1 MPIFSISSKSSSF
14 DKPHTRC
21 GWLVLAA
28 QVIGTGPKFNIEVR
42 TRCVFFLAI
51 SHFVSYFC
59 NPNYIPME
67 SLPALFSDL
76 ALILVTAGITTVIF
90 KWLKQ
95 PVVLGYIIAGFL
107 IGPNFEWFPVIN
119 DHTSVETWSEI
130 GMVFML
136 FGIGLEFSFKK
147 LKKVGGTVGVT
158 ALTELVTMCLVGF
171 MLGKMLGWS
180 QMDSIFLGAMLS
192 ISSTTIIAKA
202 FDDMKLHREKFS
214 GNVIGELVVEDLEA
228 VLLMVILSTLAVSK
242 SFDGMQLVSSMLK
255 LGFFLLIWFLGGI
268 FIVPT
273 VLRWARKFMTEE
285 TLTVFS
291 VGLCFMMVVL
301 ANLAGFSSALGAFI
315 MGSILAET
323 LEAEM
328 IHKVTTPIKNLF
340 GAVFFVSV
348 GMMVDPQILVDYWWQ
363 ILVVTIVLLIF
374 KPLSNVA
381 GRLIAGLG
389 LKQSIQ
395 GGFCF
400 CQIGEFSF
408 IIATLGLSYGVIDE
422 FLYPIIVSVSII
434 TTFITPYAIKA
445 AVPTY
450 NWVSTHLSENWLNHF
465 ENSDRGIKVKSGEK
479 VSMASFIGRQLKHI
493 IIYVS
498 IVIALLFVCFWIG
511 SSVTAHVPS
520 LWGDAISVAITMALV
535 SPFLW
540 AIGFRHTLVSTTHKL
555 MEDSVFNKT
564 LILTIFVLRFIIV
577 WLVAA
582 SVLRHF
588 FDAEFWSHLG
598 VGSPYYRWI
607 NVGMALGYTFLL
619 RVMSPAMKFYKRIED
634 NFLDNLNK
642 RQSSQ
647 VFAIPEILQENCH
660 LQKMTLSPDS
670 PYSGKLI
677 KETDFRDNYNV
688 SVVSVE
694 RGKQLVELP
703 KSDFQL
709 FPFDKI
715 TFVGHED
722 HLRLLVPKV
731 ELFDDQ
737 LIQEHEESEVD
748 LYKVEV
754 RPVSPYVGVT
764 LMDSGLAEDF
774 NAMIIAIER
783 DGHFILNPSAR
794 ISFQPADLVWF
805 VAQKDKAEILMNY
818 NPDAVPNMN

>member
-1 MPIFSISSKSSSF
+1 
-14 DKPHTRC
+14 
-21 GWLVLAA
+21 
-28 QVIGTGPKFNIEVR
+28 
-42 TRCVFFLAI
+42 
-51 SHFVSYFC
+51 
-59 NPNYIPME
+59 ME
-67 SLPALFSDL
+67 NLPALFSDL
-76 ALILVTAGITTVIF
+76 ALILVTAGLTTVIF

-158 ALTELVTMCLVGF
+158 ALTELVTMCVVGF
-171 MLGKMLGWS
+171 LLGKLLGWS
-180 QMDSIFLGAMLS
+180 QMDCIFLGAMLS

-242 SFDGMQLVSSMLK
+242 SFDGMQLVMSMAK
-255 LGFFLLIWFLGGI
+255 LGFFLLIWFIGGI

-273 VLRWARKFMTEE
+273 VLRWARKFMSEE

-291 VGLCFMMVVL
+291 VGLCFLMVVL

-323 LEAEM
+323 LEAEA

-348 GMMVDPQILVDYWWQ
+348 GMMVDPQILVNYWWQ
-363 ILVVTIVLLIF
+363 ILVVTLVLLLF
-374 KPLSNVA
+374 KPLSNVI

-389 LKQSIQ
+389 LKQAMQ

-400 CQIGEFSF
+400 SQIGEFSF
-408 IIATLGLSYGVIDE
+408 IIATLGLSYGVIDD

-445 AVPTY
+445 AVPSY
-450 NWVSTHLSENWLNHF
+450 NWVSKHIPETWLERL
-465 ENSDRGIKVKSGEK
+465 ENSNSGIKVKSGEN
-479 VSMASFIGRQLKHI
+479 VNMGSFIARQFKNIVIYLVI
-493 IIYVS
+493 IIAVTLICFFLSSFVMKYVPRP
-498 IVIALLFVCFWIG
+498 W
-511 SSVTAHVPS
+511 SSAICTAFS
-520 LWGDAISVAITMALV
+520 LILI

-540 AIGFRHTLVSTTHKL
+540 AMGFKHTLVNTTHKL
-555 MEDSVFNKT
+555 MEVNRFNKT
-564 LILTIFVLRFIIV
+564 VILIIFILRFVVV
-577 WLVAA
+577 WVFAY
-582 SVLRHF
+582 SVLQHF
-588 FDAEFWSHLG
+588 LNGLFWSILG
-598 VGSPYYRWI
+598 VGSPWYHLI
-607 NVGMALGYTFLL
+607 NIGFALVFTILL
-619 RVMSPAMKFYKRIED
+619 KVLSPAMKFYRRIED
-634 NFLDNLNK
+634 RFMDNLNK
-642 RQSSQ
+642 RQSMQ
-647 VFAIPEILQENCH
+647 VFTIPEILQENCH

-670 PYSGKLI
+670 VYSGQLI

-688 SVVSVE
+688 SVVRVE
-694 RGKQLVELP
+694 RGKQLYELP
-703 KSDFQL
+703 NSSFQL
-709 FPFDKI
+709 FPYDKI

-722 HLRLLVPKV
+722 HLRLLLPRV
-731 ELFDDQ
+731 EVFDDQ

-754 RPVSPYVGVT
+754 RSESPYVGVA
-764 LMDSGLAEDF
+764 LMDSGLAENF
-774 NAMIIAIER
+774 EAMIIAIER

-794 ISFQPADLVWF
+794 ITFQPKDLVWF

-818 NPDAVPNMN
+818 NPDEIPN

>member
-1 MPIFSISSKSSSF
+1 
-14 DKPHTRC
+14 
-21 GWLVLAA
+21 
-28 QVIGTGPKFNIEVR
+28 
-42 TRCVFFLAI
+42 
-51 SHFVSYFC
+51 
-59 NPNYIPME
+59 ME

-147 LKKVGGTVGVT
+147 LKKVGGTVGIT
-158 ALTELVTMCLVGF
+158 AITELVTMCLVGF
-171 MLGKMLGWS
+171 LLGKLLGWS
-180 QMDSIFLGAMLS
+180 QMDSVFLGAMLS

-242 SFDGMQLVSSMLK
+242 TFDGMQLVTSMLK

-273 VLRWARKFMTEE
+273 VLRWSRKFMSEE
-285 TLTVFS
+285 TLTVFA

-348 GMMVDPQILVDYWWQ
+348 GMLVDPQILVNYWWQ
-363 ILVVTIVLLIF
+363 ILVVTVVLLFF
-374 KPLSNVA
+374 KPLSNVI
-381 GRLIAGLG
+381 GRLLAGLG
-389 LKQSIQ
+389 LRQSIQ

-408 IIATLGLSYGVIDE
+408 IIASLGLSYGVIDE
-422 FLYPIIVSVSII
+422 FLYPIIVSVSIL

-445 AVPTY
+445 ALPTY
-450 NWVSTHLSENWLNHF
+450 RWMSGHFPQRWVSHLENN
-465 ENSDRGIKVKSGEK
+465 ERGIKSKTGKK
-479 VSMASFIGRQLKHI
+479 VSMASFVGRQVKHI
-493 IIYVS
+493 IINMA
-498 IVIALLFVCFWIG
+498 IIIAVLFVCFWIG
-511 SSVTAHVPS
+511 SMVMDYVHGI
-520 LWGDAISVAITMALV
+520 WGMTISAAITLVLV

-540 AIGFRHTLVSTTHKL
+540 AIGFRHTLVKTTHKL
-555 MEDSVFNKT
+555 MEHSRFNKT
-564 LILTIFVLRFIIV
+564 LILLIFIFRFLIV
-577 WLVAA
+577 WMVAI
-582 SVLRHF
+582 SVLQHF
-588 FDAEFWSHLG
+588 FNAVFWSYLG
-598 VGSPYYRWI
+598 VGAPYFQFI
-607 NVGMALGYTFLL
+607 NIAMALVYTIML
-619 RVMSPAMKFYKRIED
+619 RVLSPAMRFYKRIED
-634 NFLDNLNK
+634 NFQGNLNK
-642 RQSSQ
+642 RQSTQ
-647 VFAIPEILQENCH
+647 VFTVPEILQENCH
-660 LQKMTLSPDS
+660 LQKMILSPDS
-670 PYSGKLI
+670 EYAGKII

-694 RGKQLVELP
+694 RGKQLYELP

-709 FPFDKI
+709 YPFDKI

-722 HLRLLVPKV
+722 HLRLLVGKV
-731 ELFDDQ
+731 EVFDDT

-748 LYKVEV
+748 LYNVQV
-754 RPVSPYVGVT
+754 RPNSPYVGVA
-764 LMDSGLAEDF
+764 LKDSGLTENFD
-774 NAMIIAIER
+774 AMIIAIER

-794 ISFQPADLVWF
+794 ITFQPADMVWF
-805 VAQKDKAEILMNY
+805 VAQKEKAEILMNY
-818 NPDAVPNMN
+818 NPD

>member
-1 MPIFSISSKSSSF
+1 
-14 DKPHTRC
+14 
-21 GWLVLAA
+21 
-28 QVIGTGPKFNIEVR
+28 
-42 TRCVFFLAI
+42 
-51 SHFVSYFC
+51 
-59 NPNYIPME
+59 ME

-76 ALILVTAGITTVIF
+76 ALILVTAGLTTVIF

-107 IGPNFEWFPVIN
+107 IGPNFEWFPVIS

-147 LKKVGGTVGVT
+147 LKKVGGTVGIT
-158 ALTELVTMCLVGF
+158 ALTELVTMCVVGF
-171 MLGKMLGWS
+171 MLGKLLGWS

-228 VLLMVILSTLAVSK
+228 VLLMVVLSTLAVSK

-255 LGFFLLIWFLGGI
+255 LGFFLLVWFLGGI

-273 VLRWARKFMTEE
+273 VLRWARKFMSEE

-348 GMMVDPQILVDYWWQ
+348 GMMVDPKILVEYWWQ
-363 ILVVTIVLLIF
+363 ILVITGVLLLF

-389 LKQSIQ
+389 LKQALQ

-400 CQIGEFSF
+400 SQIGEFSF
-408 IIATLGLSYGVIDE
+408 IIASLGLSYGVIDE

-434 TTFITPYAIKA
+434 TTFLTPYAIKA

-450 NWVSTHLSENWLNHF
+450 QWVSTHLSENWLNHF
-465 ENSDRGIKVKSGEK
+465 ENRESGIKVKSGEK
-479 VSMASFIGRQLKHI
+479 VSMASFIGRQFKHI
-493 IIYVS
+493 IIYIAIIIALIFICFWAGSLIMIYVPGLWGN
-498 IVIALLFVCFWIG
+498 VIAAV
-511 SSVTAHVPS
+511 
-520 LWGDAISVAITMALV
+520 ITLALV

-540 AIGFRHTLVSTTHKL
+540 AIGFRHTLVKTTHKL
-555 MEDSVFNKT
+555 MEHSKFNKT
-564 LILTIFVLRFIIV
+564 LILSIFILRFIIV
-577 WLVAA
+577 WVVAA

-588 FDAEFWSHLG
+588 FNEAFWLRLG
-598 VGSPYYRWI
+598 VGASFGRWI
-607 NVGMALGYTFLL
+607 NVAMALGYTLLL
-619 RVMSPAMKFYKRIED
+619 RVVSPAMNFYKRIED

-670 PYSGKLI
+670 PYSGKI
-677 KETDFRDNYNV
+677 IRETDFRDNYNV

-709 FPFDKI
+709 FPYDKI

-722 HLRLLVPKV
+722 HLRLLLPRV
-731 ELFDDQ
+731 ELFDEQ

-754 RPVSPYVGVT
+754 RPISPYVGVA
-764 LMDSGLAEDF
+764 LMDSGLAENFD
-774 NAMIIAIER
+774 AMIIAIER

-794 ISFQPADLVWF
+794 ITFQPADLVWF
-805 VAQKDKAEILMNY
+805 VAQKEKAEILMNY
-818 NPDAVPNMN
+818 NPDER

>member
-1 MPIFSISSKSSSF
+1 
-14 DKPHTRC
+14 
-21 GWLVLAA
+21 
-28 QVIGTGPKFNIEVR
+28 
-42 TRCVFFLAI
+42 
-51 SHFVSYFC
+51 
-59 NPNYIPME
+59 ME

-76 ALILVTAGITTVIF
+76 ALILVTAGLTTVIF

-158 ALTELVTMCLVGF
+158 ALTELVTMCVVGF
-171 MLGKMLGWS
+171 LLGKLLGWS
-180 QMDSIFLGAMLS
+180 QMDCIFLGAMLS

-242 SFDGMQLVSSMLK
+242 SFDGMQLVMSIAK
-255 LGFFLLIWFLGGI
+255 LGFFLLIWFIGGI

-273 VLRWARKFMTEE
+273 VLRWARRFMSEE

-291 VGLCFMMVVL
+291 VGLCFLMVVL
-301 ANLAGFSSALGAFI
+301 ANIAGFSSALGAFI

-323 LEAEM
+323 LEAEA
-328 IHKVTTPIKNLF
+328 IHRVTTPIKNLF

-363 ILVVTIVLLIF
+363 ILVVTLVLLLF
-374 KPLSNVA
+374 KPLSNVI

-389 LKQSIQ
+389 LKQAMQ

-400 CQIGEFSF
+400 SQIGEFSF

-445 AVPTY
+445 AVPSY
-450 NWVSTHLSENWLNHF
+450 NWVSKHIPQNWLERL
-465 ENSDRGIKVKSGEK
+465 ENSNSGIKVKSGK
-479 VSMASFIGRQLKHI
+479 NVNMGSFIARQFKNIVIYLVI
-493 IIYVS
+493 IIAVTLICFFLSSFVMKYV
-498 IVIALLFVCFWIG
+498 ARPW
-511 SSVTAHVPS
+511 SSVICTAFS
-520 LWGDAISVAITMALV
+520 MILI

-540 AIGFRHTLVSTTHKL
+540 AMGFKHTLVNTTHKL
-555 MEDSVFNKT
+555 MEVNRFNKT
-564 LILTIFVLRFIIV
+564 VILIIFILRFVIV
-577 WLVAA
+577 WVFAY
-582 SVLRHF
+582 SVLQHF
-588 FDAEFWSHLG
+588 LNGLFWSILG
-598 VGSPYYRWI
+598 VGSPWYHLI
-607 NVGMALGYTFLL
+607 NIGFALVFTVLL
-619 RVMSPAMKFYKRIED
+619 KVLSPAMKFYRRIED
-634 NFLDNLNK
+634 RFMDNLNK
-642 RQSSQ
+642 RQSMQ
-647 VFAIPEILQENCH
+647 VFTIPEILQENCH

-670 PYSGKLI
+670 VYSGRLI

-694 RGKQLVELP
+694 RGKQLYELP
-703 KSDFQL
+703 NSSFQL
-709 FPFDKI
+709 YPYDEI

-722 HLRLLVPKV
+722 HLRLLLPRV
-731 ELFDDQ
+731 EVFDDQ

-754 RPVSPYVGVT
+754 RPESPYVGVA
-764 LMDSGLAEDF
+764 LMDSGLAENF
-774 NAMIIAIER
+774 EAMIIAIER

-794 ISFQPADLVWF
+794 ITFQPADLVWF
-805 VAQKDKAEILMNY
+805 VAQKEKAEILMKY
-818 NPDAVPNMN
+818 NPDTIPNA

>member
-1 MPIFSISSKSSSF
+1 
-14 DKPHTRC
+14 
-21 GWLVLAA
+21 
-28 QVIGTGPKFNIEVR
+28 
-42 TRCVFFLAI
+42 
-51 SHFVSYFC
+51 
-59 NPNYIPME
+59 ME

-147 LKKVGGTVGVT
+147 LKKVGGTVGIT
-158 ALTELVTMCLVGF
+158 ALTELVTMCVVGF
-171 MLGKMLGWS
+171 SLGKLLGWS

-242 SFDGMQLVSSMLK
+242 TFDGMQLVTSMLK
-255 LGFFLLIWFLGGI
+255 LGFFLLIWFIGGI
-268 FIVPT
+268 FLVPT

-291 VGLCFMMVVL
+291 VGLCFLMVVL

-348 GMMVDPQILVDYWWQ
+348 GMMVDPQILVNYWWQ
-363 ILVVTIVLLIF
+363 ILVVTLVLILF
-374 KPLSNVA
+374 KPLSNVG
-381 GRLIAGLG
+381 GRLLAGLG

-408 IIATLGLSYGVIDE
+408 IIASLGLSYGVIDE

-434 TTFITPYAIKA
+434 TTFLTPYFIKA
-445 AVPTY
+445 ANPTY
-450 NWVSTHLSENWLNHF
+450 RWVSTHVSDKWLNHL
-465 ENSDRGIKVKSGEK
+465 ENSDRGIKVKSGKK
-479 VSMASFIGRQLKHI
+479 VSMASFIGRQFKYI
-493 IIYVS
+493 VIYIA
-498 IVIALLFVCFWIG
+498 IVIALIFICFWVGIL
-511 SSVTAHVPS
+511 VMIYVPG
-520 LWGDAISVAITMALV
+520 LWGNAIAAAITLALL

-540 AIGFRHTLVSTTHKL
+540 AIGFRHTLVGTTHKL
-555 MEDSVFNKT
+555 MEQSRFNKT
-564 LILTIFVLRFIIV
+564 AILLIFILRFFIV
-577 WLVAA
+577 WVVST

-588 FDAEFWSHLG
+588 FNEAFWLHLG
-598 VGSPYYRWI
+598 IGAPYFRLLNI
-607 NVGMALGYTFLL
+607 AMALGFTIML
-619 RVMSPAMKFYKRIED
+619 RVLSPAMKFYKRIEN

-642 RQSSQ
+642 RQQVQ
-647 VFAIPEILQENCH
+647 VFEIPEILQENCH

-670 PYSGKLI
+670 PYAGRLI

-694 RGKQLVELP
+694 RGKQLFELP

-722 HLRLLVPKV
+722 HLRLLLPRV
-731 ELFDDQ
+731 ELFDER

-754 RPVSPYVGVT
+754 EPDSPIIGVS
-764 LMDSGLAEDF
+764 LMDSGLADKYD
-774 NAMIIAIER
+774 AMVIAIER
-783 DGHFILNPSAR
+783 EGHFILNPSAR
-794 ISFQPADLVWF
+794 ITFQPADLVWF
-805 VAQKDKAEILMNY
+805 VAQKEKAEFLMKVKAA
-818 NPDAVPNMN
+818 DLKTEFQTE

>member
-1 MPIFSISSKSSSF
+1 
-14 DKPHTRC
+14 
-21 GWLVLAA
+21 
-28 QVIGTGPKFNIEVR
+28 
-42 TRCVFFLAI
+42 
-51 SHFVSYFC
+51 
-59 NPNYIPME
+59 ME

-107 IGPNFEWFPVIN
+107 IGPNFEWFPVIS
-119 DHTSVETWSEI
+119 DHTSVDTWSEI

-171 MLGKMLGWS
+171 LLGKLLGWS

-202 FDDMKLHREKFS
+202 FDDMKLNREKFS

-242 SFDGMQLVSSMLK
+242 SFDGMQLVHSMLK
-255 LGFFLLIWFLGGI
+255 LGFFLLVWFLGGI

-273 VLRWARKFMTEE
+273 VLRWSRKFMTEE

-348 GMMVDPQILVDYWWQ
+348 GMMVDPQILVNYWWQ

-408 IIATLGLSYGVIDE
+408 IIATLGLSYGVIDD

-498 IVIALLFVCFWIG
+498 LVVALLFICFWIG
-511 SSVTAHVPS
+511 SFVTEHVPNV
-520 LWGDAISVAITMALV
+520 WGSAISVAITMALV

-540 AIGFRHTLVSTTHKL
+540 AIGFKHTLVSTTHKL
-555 MEDSVFNKT
+555 MEDSHFNKT
-564 LILTIFVLRFIIV
+564 LILAIFILRFIIV
-577 WLVAA
+577 WVVANA
-582 SVLRHF
+582 VLSHF
-588 FDAEFWSHLG
+588 FDEKFWSHLG
-598 VGSPYYRWI
+598 VGSPYYHWI

-670 PYSGKLI
+670 PYSGKII

-694 RGKQLVELP
+694 RGKELVELP
-703 KSDFQL
+703 RSDFQL

-722 HLRLLVPKV
+722 HLRLLLPKV

-818 NPDAVPNMN
+818 NPDAIAD

>member
-1 MPIFSISSKSSSF
+1 MYLCAKHFS
-14 DKPHTRC
+14 
-21 GWLVLAA
+21 
-28 QVIGTGPKFNIEVR
+28 
-42 TRCVFFLAI
+42 
-51 SHFVSYFC
+51 
-59 NPNYIPME
+59 ME

-147 LKKVGGTVGVT
+147 LKKVGGTVGIT

-171 MLGKMLGWS
+171 LLGKLLGWS
-180 QMDSIFLGAMLS
+180 QMDCIFLGAMLS

-202 FDDMKLHREKFS
+202 FDDMKLNREKFS

-242 SFDGMQLVSSMLK
+242 TFDGMQLVTSMLK
-255 LGFFLLIWFLGGI
+255 LGFFLLIWFIGGI

-273 VLRWARKFMTEE
+273 VLRWSRKFMSEE
-285 TLTVFS
+285 TLTVFA

-301 ANLAGFSSALGAFI
+301 ANVAGFSSALGAFI

-328 IHKVTTPIKNLF
+328 IHKLTTPIKNLF
-340 GAVFFVSV
+340 GAIFFVSV
-348 GMMVDPQILVDYWWQ
+348 GMLVDPKILVDYWWQ
-363 ILVVTIVLLIF
+363 ILVVTMVLLLF
-374 KPLSNVA
+374 KPLSNVI
-381 GRLIAGLG
+381 GRLLAGLG

-408 IIATLGLSYGVIDE
+408 IIASLGLSYGVIDE

-445 AVPTY
+445 SLPTY
-450 NWVSTHLSENWLNHF
+450 KWLSGHFPERWLNHL
-465 ENSDRGIKVKSGEK
+465 ESNDRGIKVKSGKK
-479 VSMASFIGRQLKHI
+479 VSMASFMGRQVKHI
-493 IIYVS
+493 LINVA
-498 IVIALLFVCFWIG
+498 IVIAVLFICFWIG
-511 SSVTAHVPS
+511 SEVVMKYVQ
-520 LWGDAISVAITMALV
+520 GIGGVAISAAITLVLV

-540 AIGFRHTLVSTTHKL
+540 AIGFRHTLVKTTHKL
-555 MEDSVFNKT
+555 MEHSRFNKT
-564 LILTIFVLRFIIV
+564 MILIIFILRFIIV
-577 WLVAA
+577 WVVATA
-582 SVLRHF
+582 VMHHF
-588 FDAEFWSHLG
+588 FNGAFWSHLG
-598 VGSPYYRWI
+598 IGSPYFRFI
-607 NVGMALGYTFLL
+607 NVAMALVYTFLL

-634 NFLDNLNK
+634 NFQGNLNK
-642 RQSSQ
+642 RQSTQ

-670 PYSGKLI
+670 EYSGKLI

-694 RGKQLVELP
+694 RGKQLFELP

-709 FPFDKI
+709 YPFDKI

-722 HLRLLVPKV
+722 HLRLLVGKV
-731 ELFDDQ
+731 EVFDDT

-748 LYKVEV
+748 LFNVQV
-754 RPVSPYVGVT
+754 RPNSPYVGIA
-764 LMDSGLAEDF
+764 LKDSGLRPF
-774 NAMIIAIER
+774 HIE
-783 DGHFILNPSAR
+783 
-794 ISFQPADLVWF
+794 SFGANCLPGR
-805 VAQKDKAEILMNY
+805 
-818 NPDAVPNMN
+818 

>member
-1 MPIFSISSKSSSF
+1 
-14 DKPHTRC
+14 
-21 GWLVLAA
+21 
-28 QVIGTGPKFNIEVR
+28 
-42 TRCVFFLAI
+42 
-51 SHFVSYFC
+51 
-59 NPNYIPME
+59 ME

-107 IGPNFEWFPVIN
+107 IGPNFAWFPVVN

-147 LKKVGGTVGVT
+147 LKKVGGTVGIT
-158 ALTELVTMCLVGF
+158 ALTELVTMCVVGF
-171 MLGKMLGWS
+171 TLGKALGWS

-202 FDDMKLHREKFS
+202 FDDMKLNRENFS

-242 SFDGMQLVSSMLK
+242 TFDGMQLVTSMLK
-255 LGFFLLIWFLGGI
+255 LGFFLLIWFIGGI

-273 VLRWARKFMTEE
+273 VLRWSRKFMTEE

-348 GMMVDPQILVDYWWQ
+348 GMMVDPQILVNYWWQ
-363 ILVVTIVLLIF
+363 ILVITTILLIF
-374 KPLSNVA
+374 KPLSNVG
-381 GRLIAGLG
+381 GRLLAGLG

-408 IIATLGLSYGVIDE
+408 IIASLGLSYGVIDE

-434 TTFITPYAIKA
+434 TTFLTPYFIKA
-445 AVPTY
+445 ANPTY
-450 NWVSTHLSENWLNHF
+450 RWVSTHVSENWLNHL
-465 ENSDRGIKVKSGEK
+465 ENSERGIKVKSGQK
-479 VSMASFIGRQLKHI
+479 VSMASFIARQFKYI
-493 IIYVS
+493 VIYIA
-498 IVIALLFVCFWIG
+498 IVIALIFICFWVG
-511 SSVTAHVPS
+511 SVIMIYVPG
-520 LWGDAISVAITMALV
+520 LWGNAIAAAITLVLV

-555 MEDSVFNKT
+555 MEQSRFNKT
-564 LILTIFVLRFIIV
+564 AILLIFILRFVIV
-577 WLVAA
+577 WVVST

-588 FDAEFWSHLG
+588 FNEAFWLHLG
-598 VGSPYYRWI
+598 IGTPYSRLLNI
-607 NVGMALGYTFLL
+607 ALAMGYTIML
-619 RVMSPAMKFYKRIED
+619 RVLSPAMRFYKRIED
-634 NFLDNLNK
+634 SFLDNLNK

-670 PYSGKLI
+670 PYAGQLI
-677 KETDFRDNYNV
+677 RETDFRDNYNV

-694 RGKQLVELP
+694 RGKQLFELP
-703 KSDFQL
+703 NSSFQL
-709 FPFDKI
+709 FPYDKI

-722 HLRLLVPKV
+722 HLRLLLPRV
-731 ELFDDQ
+731 ELFDEQ

-754 RPVSPYVGVT
+754 RPNSPYIGVA

-774 NAMIIAIER
+774 EAMIIAIER

-794 ISFQPADLVWF
+794 ITFQPADLVWF
-805 VAQKDKAEILMNY
+805 VAQKEKAEVLMNY
-818 NPDAVPNMN
+818 NPDAILN

>member
-1 MPIFSISSKSSSF
+1 
-14 DKPHTRC
+14 
-21 GWLVLAA
+21 
-28 QVIGTGPKFNIEVR
+28 
-42 TRCVFFLAI
+42 
-51 SHFVSYFC
+51 
-59 NPNYIPME
+59 ME

-147 LKKVGGTVGVT
+147 LKKVGGTVGIT

-171 MLGKMLGWS
+171 LLGKLLGWS
-180 QMDSIFLGAMLS
+180 QMDCIFLGAMLS

-242 SFDGMQLVSSMLK
+242 TFDGMQLVTSMLK
-255 LGFFLLIWFLGGI
+255 LGFFLLIWFVGGI

-273 VLRWARKFMTEE
+273 VLRWSRKFMSEE
-285 TLTVFS
+285 TLTVFA

-301 ANLAGFSSALGAFI
+301 ANVAGFSSALGAFI

-328 IHKVTTPIKNLF
+328 IHKLTTPIKNLF
-340 GAVFFVSV
+340 GAIFFVSV
-348 GMMVDPQILVDYWWQ
+348 GMLVDPKILVDYWWQ
-363 ILVVTIVLLIF
+363 ILVVTVVLLLF
-374 KPLSNVA
+374 KPLSNVI
-381 GRLIAGLG
+381 GRLLAGLG

-408 IIATLGLSYGVIDE
+408 IIASLGLSYGVIDE

-445 AVPTY
+445 SLPTY
-450 NWVSTHLSENWLNHF
+450 KWLSGHFPERWLNHL
-465 ENSDRGIKVKSGEK
+465 ESNDRGIKVKSGKK
-479 VSMASFIGRQLKHI
+479 VSMASFMGRQVKHI
-493 IIYVS
+493 LINVA
-498 IVIALLFVCFWIG
+498 IVIAVLFICFWIG
-511 SSVTAHVPS
+511 SEVVMKYVQ
-520 LWGDAISVAITMALV
+520 GIGGVAISAAITLVLV

-540 AIGFRHTLVSTTHKL
+540 AIGFRHTLVKTTHKL
-555 MEDSVFNKT
+555 MEHSRFNKT
-564 LILTIFVLRFIIV
+564 MILIIFILRFIIV
-577 WLVAA
+577 WVVATA
-582 SVLRHF
+582 VMHHF
-588 FDAEFWSHLG
+588 FNGAFWSHLG
-598 VGSPYYRWI
+598 IGSPYFRFI
-607 NVGMALGYTFLL
+607 NVAMALVYTFLL

-634 NFLDNLNK
+634 NFQGNLNK
-642 RQSSQ
+642 RQSTQ

-670 PYSGKLI
+670 EYSGKLI

-694 RGKQLVELP
+694 RGKQLFELP

-709 FPFDKI
+709 YPFDKI

-722 HLRLLVPKV
+722 HLRLLVGKV
-731 ELFDDQ
+731 EAFDDT

-748 LYKVEV
+748 LFNVQV
-754 RPVSPYVGVT
+754 RPNSPYVGIA
-764 LMDSGLAEDF
+764 LKDSGLAENFD
-774 NAMIIAIER
+774 AMIIAIER

-794 ISFQPADLVWF
+794 IAFQADDLVWF
-805 VAQKDKAEILMNY
+805 VAQKDKAETLMNY
-818 NPDAVPNMN
+818 NPEAIQND

>member
-1 MPIFSISSKSSSF
+1 
-14 DKPHTRC
+14 
-21 GWLVLAA
+21 
-28 QVIGTGPKFNIEVR
+28 
-42 TRCVFFLAI
+42 
-51 SHFVSYFC
+51 
-59 NPNYIPME
+59 ME

-76 ALILVTAGITTVIF
+76 ALILVTAGLTTVIF

-95 PVVLGYIIAGFL
+95 PVVLGYIIAGFI
-107 IGPNFEWFPVIN
+107 IGPNFEWFPVIQ

-147 LKKVGGTVGVT
+147 LKKVGGTVGIT
-158 ALTELVTMCLVGF
+158 ALTELVTMCVVGF
-171 MLGKMLGWS
+171 LLGKALGWS

-242 SFDGMQLVSSMLK
+242 TFDGMQLVSSMLK
-255 LGFFLLIWFLGGI
+255 LGFFLLVWFVGGI
-268 FIVPT
+268 FLVPT
-273 VLRWARKFMTEE
+273 ILRWSRKFMSEE
-285 TLTVFS
+285 TLTVFA
-291 VGLCFMMVVL
+291 VGLCFLMVVL

-323 LEAEM
+323 LEAEE

-363 ILVVTIVLLIF
+363 ILVVTLVLLIF
-374 KPLSNVA
+374 KPLSNVV

-389 LKQSIQ
+389 LKQAMQ

-400 CQIGEFSF
+400 SQIGEFSF
-408 IIATLGLSYGVIDE
+408 IIATLGMNFGVIDD

-445 AVPTY
+445 AVPSY
-450 NWVSTHLSENWLNHF
+450 NWVTKHFPQRWLNRL
-465 ENSDRGIKVKSGEK
+465 ENKDTGIKVKSGKK
-479 VSMASFIGRQLKHI
+479 VNMASFISRQFKNIVVYIAI
-493 IIYVS
+493 IIAVTLIGFFLS
-498 IVIALLFVCFWIG
+498 SFVMKY
-511 SSVTAHVPS
+511 VPS
-520 LWGDAISVAITMALV
+520 PWNAAISTAFTLVLVA
-535 SPFLW
+535 PFLW
-540 AIGFRHTLVSTTHKL
+540 AMGFKHTLVKTTRKL
-555 MEDSVFNKT
+555 MDANHFNKT
-564 LILTIFVLRFIIV
+564 VILLIFIMRFVM
-577 WLVAA
+577 VAVVA
-582 SVLRHF
+582 YSILQHF
-588 FDAEFWSHLG
+588 LNGLFWSKLHI
-598 VGSPYYRWI
+598 GSPWYHLI
-607 NVGMALGYTFLL
+607 NIAFALVYTLML
-619 RVMSPAMKFYKRIED
+619 KILSPAMKFYKRIEER
-634 NFLDNLNK
+634 FLDNLNK
-642 RQSSQ
+642 RQSVQ
-647 VFAIPEILQENCH
+647 VFTIPEILQENCH

-694 RGKQLVELP
+694 RGKQNFELP

-709 FPFDKI
+709 FPFDRI

-722 HLRLLVPKV
+722 HLRLLLPRLEV
-731 ELFDDQ
+731 FDEQ

-754 RPVSPYVGVT
+754 EPNSPFIGVA
-764 LMDSGLAEDF
+764 LMDSGLADVYE
-774 NAMIIAIER
+774 AMVIAIER
-783 DGHFILNPSAR
+783 DGQFILNPSAR
-794 ISFQPADLVWF
+794 ITFQPADLVWF
-805 VAQKDKAEILMNY
+805 VAQKERAEVLMNMTV
-818 NPDAVPNMN
+818 NNG

>member
-1 MPIFSISSKSSSF
+1 
-14 DKPHTRC
+14 
-21 GWLVLAA
+21 
-28 QVIGTGPKFNIEVR
+28 
-42 TRCVFFLAI
+42 
-51 SHFVSYFC
+51 
-59 NPNYIPME
+59 ME

-107 IGPNFEWFPVIN
+107 IGPNFEWFPVVN

-147 LKKVGGTVGVT
+147 LKKVGGTVGIT
-158 ALTELVTMCLVGF
+158 ALTELVTMCVVGF
-171 MLGKMLGWS
+171 SLGKLLGWS

-242 SFDGMQLVSSMLK
+242 TFDGMQLVTSMLK
-255 LGFFLLIWFLGGI
+255 LGFFLLIWFIGGI
-268 FIVPT
+268 FLVPT

-291 VGLCFMMVVL
+291 VGLCFLMVVL

-348 GMMVDPQILVDYWWQ
+348 GMMVDPQILVNYWWQ
-363 ILVVTIVLLIF
+363 ILVVTLVLILF
-374 KPLSNVA
+374 KPLSNVG
-381 GRLIAGLG
+381 GRLLAGLG

-408 IIATLGLSYGVIDE
+408 IIASLGLSYGVIDE

-434 TTFITPYAIKA
+434 TTFLTPYFIKA
-445 AVPTY
+445 ANPTY
-450 NWVSTHLSENWLNHF
+450 RWVSTHVSDKWLNHL
-465 ENSDRGIKVKSGEK
+465 ENSDRGIKVKSGKK
-479 VSMASFIGRQLKHI
+479 VSMASFIGRQFKYI
-493 IIYVS
+493 VIYIA
-498 IVIALLFVCFWIG
+498 IVIALIFICFWVG
-511 SSVTAHVPS
+511 SLVMIYVPG
-520 LWGDAISVAITMALV
+520 LWGNAIAAAITLALL

-540 AIGFRHTLVSTTHKL
+540 AIGFRHTLVGTTHKL
-555 MEDSVFNKT
+555 MEQSRFNKT
-564 LILTIFVLRFIIV
+564 AILLIFILRFFIV
-577 WLVAA
+577 WVVST

-588 FDAEFWSHLG
+588 FNEAFWLHLG
-598 VGSPYYRWI
+598 IGAPYFRLLNI
-607 NVGMALGYTFLL
+607 AMALGFTIML
-619 RVMSPAMKFYKRIED
+619 RVLSPAMKFYKRIEN

-642 RQSSQ
+642 RQQVQ
-647 VFAIPEILQENCH
+647 VFEIPEILQENCH

-670 PYSGKLI
+670 PYAGRLI

-694 RGKQLVELP
+694 RGKQLFELP

-722 HLRLLVPKV
+722 HLRLLLPRV
-731 ELFDDQ
+731 ELFDEQ

-754 RPVSPYVGVT
+754 EPDSPIIGVS
-764 LMDSGLAEDF
+764 LKDSGLADKYD
-774 NAMIIAIER
+774 AMVIAIER
-783 DGHFILNPSAR
+783 EGHFILNPSAR
-794 ISFQPADLVWF
+794 ITFQPADLVWF
-805 VAQKDKAEILMNY
+805 VAQKEKAEFLMKVKAA
-818 NPDAVPNMN
+818 DLKTEFQTE

>member
-1 MPIFSISSKSSSF
+1 
-14 DKPHTRC
+14 
-21 GWLVLAA
+21 
-28 QVIGTGPKFNIEVR
+28 
-42 TRCVFFLAI
+42 
-51 SHFVSYFC
+51 
-59 NPNYIPME
+59 ME

-76 ALILVTAGITTVIF
+76 ALILVTAGLTTVIF

-147 LKKVGGTVGVT
+147 LKKVGGTVGIT
-158 ALTELVTMCLVGF
+158 ALTELVTMCVVGF
-171 MLGKMLGWS
+171 LLGKLLGWS
-180 QMDSIFLGAMLS
+180 QMDCIFLGAMLS

-242 SFDGMQLVSSMLK
+242 TFDGMQLVTSMLK
-255 LGFFLLIWFLGGI
+255 LGFFLLVWFIGGI

-273 VLRWARKFMTEE
+273 VLRWARKFMSEE

-291 VGLCFMMVVL
+291 VGLCFLMVVL

-348 GMMVDPQILVDYWWQ
+348 GMMVDPKILVDYWWQ
-363 ILVVTIVLLIF
+363 ILVVTLVLLLF

-389 LKQSIQ
+389 LKQAIQ

-400 CQIGEFSF
+400 SQIGEFSF
-408 IIATLGLSYGVIDE
+408 IIASLGLSYGVIDD

-450 NWVSTHLSENWLNHF
+450 QWVSTHLSQNWLNHF
-465 ENSDRGIKVKSGEK
+465 ENSDRGIKVKSGKK

-493 IIYVS
+493 IIYIA
-498 IVIALLFVCFWIG
+498 IVVALMFICFWIG
-511 SSVTAHVPS
+511 SFVIEHVPG
-520 LWGDAISVAITMALV
+520 LWGNAIAVVITLALV

-540 AIGFRHTLVSTTHKL
+540 AIGFRHTLVKTTHKL
-555 MEDSVFNKT
+555 MEHSKFNKS
-564 LILTIFVLRFIIV
+564 LILTIFILRFIIV
-577 WLVAA
+577 WVVST

-588 FDAEFWSHLG
+588 FNEAFWLRLG
-598 VGSPYYRWI
+598 VGVSYGHWI
-607 NVGMALGYTFLL
+607 NVAMALGYTLLL
-619 RVMSPAMKFYKRIED
+619 RVVSPAMNFYKRIED

-670 PYSGKLI
+670 PYSGQLI

-688 SVVSVE
+688 SVVSIE
-694 RGKQLVELP
+694 RGKQLIELP
-703 KSDFQL
+703 RSDFQL
-709 FPFDKI
+709 FPYDKI

-722 HLRLLVPKV
+722 HLRLLLPKV
-731 ELFDDQ
+731 ELFDEQ

-754 RPVSPYVGVT
+754 RPTSPYVGVA
-764 LMDSGLAEDF
+764 LMDSGLAENFD
-774 NAMIIAIER
+774 AMIIAIER

-794 ISFQPADLVWF
+794 ITFQPADLVWF
-805 VAQKDKAEILMNY
+805 VAQKGKAEILMNY
-818 NPDAVPNMN
+818 NPD

>member
-1 MPIFSISSKSSSF
+1 
-14 DKPHTRC
+14 
-21 GWLVLAA
+21 
-28 QVIGTGPKFNIEVR
+28 
-42 TRCVFFLAI
+42 
-51 SHFVSYFC
+51 
-59 NPNYIPME
+59 ME

-76 ALILVTAGITTVIF
+76 ALILVTAGLTTVIF

-107 IGPNFEWFPVIN
+107 IGPNFEWFPVIK

-158 ALTELVTMCLVGF
+158 ALTELVTMCVVGF
-171 MLGKMLGWS
+171 LLGKVLGWS
-180 QMDSIFLGAMLS
+180 QMDCIFLGAMLS

-242 SFDGMQLVSSMLK
+242 TFDGMQLVSSMLK
-255 LGFFLLIWFLGGI
+255 LGFFLLVWFIGGI

-273 VLRWARKFMTEE
+273 VLRWARKFMSEE

-291 VGLCFMMVVL
+291 VGLCFLMVVL

-348 GMMVDPQILVDYWWQ
+348 GMLVDPKILVDYWWQ
-363 ILVVTIVLLIF
+363 ILVVTLVLLLF
-374 KPLSNVA
+374 KPLSNVV

-389 LKQSIQ
+389 LKQAIQ

-400 CQIGEFSF
+400 SQIGEFSF
-408 IIATLGLSYGVIDE
+408 IIASLGLSYGVIDE

-434 TTFITPYAIKA
+434 TTFLTPYAIKA
-445 AVPTY
+445 AIPTY
-450 NWVSTHLSENWLNHF
+450 QWVSGHMSEQWLNHF
-465 ENSDRGIKVKSGEK
+465 ENRDTGIKVKSGEK
-479 VSMASFIGRQLKHI
+479 VSMASFIGRQFKHI
-493 IIYVS
+493 VIYIA
-498 IVIALLFVCFWIG
+498 IVVAMLFICFWIG
-511 SSVTAHVPS
+511 SFIIEYVPNV
-520 LWGDAISVAITMALV
+520 WGNAISVAITMVLV

-540 AIGFRHTLVSTTHKL
+540 AIGFRHTLVKTTHKL
-555 MEDSVFNKT
+555 MENSRFNKT
-564 LILTIFVLRFIIV
+564 FILSIFILRFIIV
-577 WLVAA
+577 WVVAT

-588 FDAEFWSHLG
+588 FNEAFWQHLG
-598 VGSPYYRWI
+598 VGVSYGRWI
-607 NVGMALGYTFLL
+607 NVAMALGYTILL
-619 RVMSPAMKFYKRIED
+619 RVVSPAMNFYKRIED
-634 NFLDNLNK
+634 SFLDNLNK

-670 PYSGKLI
+670 PYSGQLI

-694 RGKQLVELP
+694 RGKQLYELP

-722 HLRLLVPKV
+722 HLRLLLPRV
-731 ELFDDQ
+731 ELFDEQ

-754 RPVSPYVGVT
+754 RPNSPYVGVA
-764 LMDSGLAEDF
+764 LMDSGLAENF
-774 NAMIIAIER
+774 ETMIIAIER
-783 DGHFILNPSAR
+783 DGQFILNPSAR
-794 ISFQPADLVWF
+794 ITFQPADLVWF
-805 VAQKDKAEILMNY
+805 VAQKEKAEILMKY
-818 NPDAVPNMN
+818 NPETIQNT

>member
-1 MPIFSISSKSSSF
+1 MYL
-14 DKPHTRC
+14 C
-21 GWLVLAA
+21 G
-28 QVIGTGPKFNIEVR
+28 K
-42 TRCVFFLAI
+42 
-51 SHFVSYFC
+51 HYF
-59 NPNYIPME
+59 ME
-67 SLPALFSDL
+67 SVPALFSDL

-147 LKKVGGTVGVT
+147 LKKVGGTVGIT

-171 MLGKMLGWS
+171 LLGKLLGWS
-180 QMDSIFLGAMLS
+180 QMDCIFLGAMLS

-242 SFDGMQLVSSMLK
+242 TFDGMQLVTSMLK
-255 LGFFLLIWFLGGI
+255 LGFFLLIWFIGGI
-268 FIVPT
+268 FLVPT
-273 VLRWARKFMTEE
+273 VLRWSRKFMSEE

-301 ANLAGFSSALGAFI
+301 ANVAGFSSALGAFI

-328 IHKVTTPIKNLF
+328 IHKLTTPIKNLF
-340 GAVFFVSV
+340 GAIFFVSV
-348 GMMVDPQILVDYWWQ
+348 GMLVDPRILVDYWWQ
-363 ILVVTIVLLIF
+363 ILVVTMVLLLF
-374 KPLSNVA
+374 KPLSNVI
-381 GRLIAGLG
+381 GRLLAGLG

-408 IIATLGLSYGVIDE
+408 IIASLGLSYGVIDE

-445 AVPTY
+445 ALPTY
-450 NWVSTHLSENWLNHF
+450 RWLSGHFPEKWLNHL
-465 ENSDRGIKVKSGEK
+465 ESNDRGIKVKSGKK
-479 VSMASFIGRQLKHI
+479 VNMASFVGRQVKHI
-493 IIYVS
+493 IINVA
-498 IVIALLFVCFWIG
+498 IVIAVLFICFWV
-511 SSVTAHVPS
+511 SSEVIMDYVHGI
-520 LWGDAISVAITMALV
+520 WGVVISAAMTLVLV

-540 AIGFRHTLVSTTHKL
+540 AIGFRHTLVKTTHKL
-555 MEDSVFNKT
+555 MEHSRFNKT
-564 LILTIFVLRFIIV
+564 VILVIFILRFIIV
-577 WLVAA
+577 WVVAIA
-582 SVLRHF
+582 IMRHF
-588 FDAEFWSHLG
+588 FNGAFWSHLG
-598 VGSPYYRWI
+598 IGAPYYRLI
-607 NVGMALGYTFLL
+607 NIAMALVYTIML
-619 RVMSPAMKFYKRIED
+619 RVLSPAMKFYKRIED
-634 NFLDNLNK
+634 NFQGNLNK
-642 RQSSQ
+642 RQSTQ
-647 VFAIPEILQENCH
+647 VFTIPEILQENCH

-670 PYSGKLI
+670 VYSGKLI

-694 RGKQLVELP
+694 RGKQLFELP

-709 FPFDKI
+709 YPFDKI

-722 HLRLLVPKV
+722 HLRLLVGKV
-731 ELFDDQ
+731 EAFDDT

-748 LYKVEV
+748 LYNVQV
-754 RPVSPYVGVT
+754 RPNSPYVGVA
-764 LMDSGLAEDF
+764 LMDSGLTENFD
-774 NAMIIAIER
+774 AMIIAIER

-794 ISFQPADLVWF
+794 ITFQPADLVWF
-805 VAQKDKAEILMNY
+805 VAQKDKAEVLMNY
-818 NPDAVPNMN
+818 NPD

>member
-1 MPIFSISSKSSSF
+1 
-14 DKPHTRC
+14 
-21 GWLVLAA
+21 
-28 QVIGTGPKFNIEVR
+28 
-42 TRCVFFLAI
+42 
-51 SHFVSYFC
+51 
-59 NPNYIPME
+59 ME

-147 LKKVGGTVGVT
+147 LKKVGGTVGIT

-171 MLGKMLGWS
+171 LLGKLLGWS
-180 QMDSIFLGAMLS
+180 QMDCIFLGAMLS

-242 SFDGMQLVSSMLK
+242 TFDGMQLVTSMLK
-255 LGFFLLIWFLGGI
+255 LGFFLLIWFVGGI

-273 VLRWARKFMTEE
+273 VLRWSRKFMSEE
-285 TLTVFS
+285 TLTVFA

-301 ANLAGFSSALGAFI
+301 ANVAGFSSALGAFI

-328 IHKVTTPIKNLF
+328 IHKLTTPIKNLF
-340 GAVFFVSV
+340 GAIFFVSV
-348 GMMVDPQILVDYWWQ
+348 GMLVDPKILVDYWWQ
-363 ILVVTIVLLIF
+363 ILVVTVVLLLF
-374 KPLSNVA
+374 KPLSNVI
-381 GRLIAGLG
+381 GRLLAGLG

-408 IIATLGLSYGVIDE
+408 IIASLGLSYGVIDE

-445 AVPTY
+445 SLPTY
-450 NWVSTHLSENWLNHF
+450 KWLSGHFPERWLNHL
-465 ENSDRGIKVKSGEK
+465 ESNDRGIKVKSGKK
-479 VSMASFIGRQLKHI
+479 VSMASFMGRQVKHI
-493 IIYVS
+493 LINVA
-498 IVIALLFVCFWIG
+498 IVIAVLFICFWIG
-511 SSVTAHVPS
+511 SEVVMKYVQ
-520 LWGDAISVAITMALV
+520 GIGGVAISAAITLVLV

-540 AIGFRHTLVSTTHKL
+540 AIGFRHTLVKTTHKL
-555 MEDSVFNKT
+555 MEHSRFNKT
-564 LILTIFVLRFIIV
+564 MILIIFILRFIIV
-577 WLVAA
+577 WVVATA
-582 SVLRHF
+582 VMHHF
-588 FDAEFWSHLG
+588 FNGAFWSHLG
-598 VGSPYYRWI
+598 IGSPYFRFI
-607 NVGMALGYTFLL
+607 NVAMALVYTFLL

-634 NFLDNLNK
+634 NFQGNLNK
-642 RQSSQ
+642 RQSTQ

-670 PYSGKLI
+670 EYSGKLI

-694 RGKQLVELP
+694 RGKQLFELP

-709 FPFDKI
+709 YPFDKI

-722 HLRLLVPKV
+722 HLRLLVGKV
-731 ELFDDQ
+731 EAFDDT

-748 LYKVEV
+748 LFNVQV
-754 RPVSPYVGVT
+754 RPNSPYVGIA
-764 LMDSGLAEDF
+764 LKDSGLAENFD
-774 NAMIIAIER
+774 AMIIAIER

-794 ISFQPADLVWF
+794 IAFQADDLVWF
-805 VAQKDKAEILMNY
+805 VAQKDKAETLMKY
-818 NPDAVPNMN
+818 NPEAIQNA

>member
-1 MPIFSISSKSSSF
+1 
-14 DKPHTRC
+14 
-21 GWLVLAA
+21 
-28 QVIGTGPKFNIEVR
+28 
-42 TRCVFFLAI
+42 
-51 SHFVSYFC
+51 
-59 NPNYIPME
+59 ME

-76 ALILVTAGITTVIF
+76 ALILVTAGVTTVIF

-107 IGPNFEWFPVIN
+107 IGPNFEWFPVVN

-147 LKKVGGTVGVT
+147 LKKVGGTVGIT
-158 ALTELVTMCLVGF
+158 ALTELVTMCVVGF
-171 MLGKMLGWS
+171 SLGKLLGWS

-242 SFDGMQLVSSMLK
+242 TFDGMQLVTSMLK
-255 LGFFLLIWFLGGI
+255 LGFFLLIWFIGGI
-268 FIVPT
+268 FLVPT

-291 VGLCFMMVVL
+291 VGLCFLMVVL

-323 LEAEM
+323 IEAEM

-348 GMMVDPQILVDYWWQ
+348 GMMVDPQVLVNYWWQ
-363 ILVVTIVLLIF
+363 ILVVTLVLILF
-374 KPLSNVA
+374 KPLSNVG
-381 GRLIAGLG
+381 GRLLAGLG

-408 IIATLGLSYGVIDE
+408 IIASLGLSYGVIDE

-434 TTFITPYAIKA
+434 TTFLTPYFIKA
-445 AVPTY
+445 ANPTY
-450 NWVSTHLSENWLNHF
+450 RLVSTHVSDKWLNHL
-465 ENSDRGIKVKSGEK
+465 ENSDRGIKVKSGKK
-479 VSMASFIGRQLKHI
+479 VSMASFIGRQFKYI
-493 IIYVS
+493 VIYIA
-498 IVIALLFVCFWIG
+498 IVIALIFICFWVG
-511 SSVTAHVPS
+511 SLVMIYVPG
-520 LWGDAISVAITMALV
+520 LWGNAIAAAITLALL

-540 AIGFRHTLVSTTHKL
+540 AIGFRHTLVGTTHKL
-555 MEDSVFNKT
+555 MEQSRFNKT
-564 LILTIFVLRFIIV
+564 AILLIFILRFFIV
-577 WLVAA
+577 WVVST

-588 FDAEFWSHLG
+588 FNEAFWLHLG
-598 VGSPYYRWI
+598 IGAPYFRLLNI
-607 NVGMALGYTFLL
+607 AMALGFTVML
-619 RVMSPAMKFYKRIED
+619 RVLSPAMKFYKRIEN

-642 RQSSQ
+642 RQQVQ
-647 VFAIPEILQENCH
+647 VFEIPEILQENCH

-670 PYSGKLI
+670 PYAGRLI

-694 RGKQLVELP
+694 RGKQLFELP

-722 HLRLLVPKV
+722 HLRLLLPRV
-731 ELFDDQ
+731 ELFDER

-754 RPVSPYVGVT
+754 EPDSPIIGVA
-764 LMDSGLAEDF
+764 LMDSGLSDKYD
-774 NAMIIAIER
+774 AMVIAIER
-783 DGHFILNPSAR
+783 EGHFILNPSAR
-794 ISFQPADLVWF
+794 ITFQPADLVWF
-805 VAQKDKAEILMNY
+805 VAQKEKAEFLMKVKAA
-818 NPDAVPNMN
+818 DLKTEFQTE

>member
-1 MPIFSISSKSSSF
+1 
-14 DKPHTRC
+14 
-21 GWLVLAA
+21 
-28 QVIGTGPKFNIEVR
+28 
-42 TRCVFFLAI
+42 
-51 SHFVSYFC
+51 
-59 NPNYIPME
+59 ME

-107 IGPNFEWFPVIN
+107 IGPNFEWFPVVN

-147 LKKVGGTVGVT
+147 LKKVGGTVGIT
-158 ALTELVTMCLVGF
+158 ALTELVTMCVVGF
-171 MLGKMLGWS
+171 SLGKLLGWS

-242 SFDGMQLVSSMLK
+242 TFDGMQLVTSMLK
-255 LGFFLLIWFLGGI
+255 LGFFLLIWFIGGI
-268 FIVPT
+268 FLVPT

-291 VGLCFMMVVL
+291 VGLCFLMVVL

-348 GMMVDPQILVDYWWQ
+348 GMMVDPQVLVNYWWQ
-363 ILVVTIVLLIF
+363 ILVVTLVLILF
-374 KPLSNVA
+374 KPLSNVG
-381 GRLIAGLG
+381 GRLLAGLG

-408 IIATLGLSYGVIDE
+408 IIASLGLSYGVIDE

-434 TTFITPYAIKA
+434 TTFLTPYFIKA
-445 AVPTY
+445 ANPTY
-450 NWVSTHLSENWLNHF
+450 RWVSTHVSDKWLNHL
-465 ENSDRGIKVKSGEK
+465 ENSDRGIKVKSGKK
-479 VSMASFIGRQLKHI
+479 VSMASFIGRQFKYI
-493 IIYVS
+493 VIYIA
-498 IVIALLFVCFWIG
+498 IVIALIFICFWVG
-511 SSVTAHVPS
+511 SLVMIYVPG
-520 LWGDAISVAITMALV
+520 LWGNAIAAAITLALL

-540 AIGFRHTLVSTTHKL
+540 AIGFRHTLVGTTHKL
-555 MEDSVFNKT
+555 MEQSRFNKT
-564 LILTIFVLRFIIV
+564 AILLIFILRFFIV
-577 WLVAA
+577 WVVST

-588 FDAEFWSHLG
+588 FNEAFWLHLG
-598 VGSPYYRWI
+598 VGAPYFRLLNI
-607 NVGMALGYTFLL
+607 AMALGFTIVL
-619 RVMSPAMKFYKRIED
+619 RVLSPAMKFYKRIEY

-642 RQSSQ
+642 RQQVQ
-647 VFAIPEILQENCH
+647 VFEIPEILQENCH

-670 PYSGKLI
+670 PYSGQLI

-694 RGKQLVELP
+694 RGKQLFELP

-722 HLRLLVPKV
+722 HLRLLLPRV
-731 ELFDDQ
+731 ELFDER

-754 RPVSPYVGVT
+754 EHDSPIIGIA
-764 LMDSGLAEDF
+764 LMDSGLSDKYD
-774 NAMIIAIER
+774 AMVIAIER
-783 DGHFILNPSAR
+783 EGHFILNPSAR
-794 ISFQPADLVWF
+794 ITFQPADLVWF
-805 VAQKDKAEILMNY
+805 VAQKEKAEFLMKVKAS
-818 NPDAVPNMN
+818 DLKTEFQTE

>member
-1 MPIFSISSKSSSF
+1 
-14 DKPHTRC
+14 
-21 GWLVLAA
+21 
-28 QVIGTGPKFNIEVR
+28 
-42 TRCVFFLAI
+42 
-51 SHFVSYFC
+51 
-59 NPNYIPME
+59 ME

-147 LKKVGGTVGVT
+147 LKKVGGTVGIT

-171 MLGKMLGWS
+171 LLGKVLGWS
-180 QMDSIFLGAMLS
+180 QMDCIFLGAMLS

-202 FDDMKLHREKFS
+202 FDDMKLNREKFS

-242 SFDGMQLVSSMLK
+242 TFDGMQLVTSMLK
-255 LGFFLLIWFLGGI
+255 LGFFLLIWFIGGI

-273 VLRWARKFMTEE
+273 VLRWSRKFMSEE
-285 TLTVFS
+285 TLTVFA

-301 ANLAGFSSALGAFI
+301 ANVAGFSSALGAFI

-328 IHKVTTPIKNLF
+328 IHKLTTPIKNLF
-340 GAVFFVSV
+340 GAIFFVSV
-348 GMMVDPQILVDYWWQ
+348 GMLVDPKILVDYWWQ
-363 ILVVTIVLLIF
+363 ILVVTVVLLLF
-374 KPLSNVA
+374 KPLSNVI
-381 GRLIAGLG
+381 GRLLAGLG

-408 IIATLGLSYGVIDE
+408 IIASLGLSYGVIDE

-450 NWVSTHLSENWLNHF
+450 RWLSGHFPEGWLNHL
-465 ENSDRGIKVKSGEK
+465 ESNDRGIKVKSGKK
-479 VSMASFIGRQLKHI
+479 VNMASFMGRQFKHI
-493 IIYVS
+493 IINVA
-498 IVIALLFVCFWIG
+498 IVIAVLFICFWIG
-511 SSVTAHVPS
+511 SEVMKYVHGI
-520 LWGDAISVAITMALV
+520 WGIAISAAITLVLV

-540 AIGFRHTLVSTTHKL
+540 AIGFRHTLVKTTHKL
-555 MEDSVFNKT
+555 MENSRFNKT
-564 LILTIFVLRFIIV
+564 LILIIFILRFIIV
-577 WLVAA
+577 WVVA
-582 SVLRHF
+582 VGVMRHF
-588 FDAEFWSHLG
+588 FNAAFWSHLG
-598 VGSPYYRWI
+598 VGAPYFHFI
-607 NVGMALGYTFLL
+607 NIAMAFGYTIML

-634 NFLDNLNK
+634 NFQGNLNK
-642 RQSSQ
+642 RQSTQ

-670 PYSGKLI
+670 VYSGKLI

-694 RGKQLVELP
+694 RGKQLYELP
-703 KSDFQL
+703 RSDFQL

-722 HLRLLVPKV
+722 HLRLMVSKV
-731 ELFDDQ
+731 EVFDDT

-748 LYKVEV
+748 LYNVQV
-754 RPVSPYVGVT
+754 RPSSPYVGVA
-764 LMDSGLAEDF
+764 LKDSGLAENFD
-774 NAMIIAIER
+774 AMIIAIER

-794 ISFQPADLVWF
+794 IAFQPGDLVWF
-805 VAQKDKAEILMNY
+805 VAQKDKAEILINY
-818 NPDAVPNMN
+818 NPDTIPNA

>member
-1 MPIFSISSKSSSF
+1 
-14 DKPHTRC
+14 
-21 GWLVLAA
+21 
-28 QVIGTGPKFNIEVR
+28 
-42 TRCVFFLAI
+42 
-51 SHFVSYFC
+51 
-59 NPNYIPME
+59 ME

-90 KWLKQ
+90 KWMKQ

-107 IGPNFEWFPVIN
+107 IGPNFEWFPVIS

-147 LKKVGGTVGVT
+147 LKKVGGTVGIT
-158 ALTELVTMCLVGF
+158 ALTELVTMCVVGF
-171 MLGKMLGWS
+171 LLGKLLGWS
-180 QMDSIFLGAMLS
+180 QMDCIFLGAMLS

-242 SFDGMQLVSSMLK
+242 TFDGMQLVTSMLK
-255 LGFFLLIWFLGGI
+255 LGFFLLIWFIGGI
-268 FIVPT
+268 FLVPT
-273 VLRWARKFMTEE
+273 VLRWARKFMSEE

-291 VGLCFMMVVL
+291 VGLCFLMVVL

-340 GAVFFVSV
+340 GAVFSV
-348 GMMVDPQILVDYWWQ
+348 GMLVDPKILVEYWWQ
-363 ILVVTIVLLIF
+363 ILVITGVLLLF
-374 KPLSNVA
+374 KPLSNVV

-400 CQIGEFSF
+400 SQIGEFSF
-408 IIATLGLSYGVIDE
+408 IIASLGLSYGVIDE

-434 TTFITPYAIKA
+434 TTFLTPYAIKA
-445 AVPTY
+445 ALPTY
-450 NWVSTHLSENWLNHF
+450 HWVSGHLSQQWLNHL
-465 ENSDRGIKVKSGEK
+465 ENSERGIKVKSGKK
-479 VSMASFIGRQLKHI
+479 VSMASFVGRQFKHI
-493 IIYVS
+493 VIYLA
-498 IVIALLFVCFWIG
+498 IVIAILFICFWAG
-511 SSVTAHVPS
+511 SLIMIYVPG
-520 LWGDAISVAITMALV
+520 LWGNAISVAITLALV

-555 MEDSVFNKT
+555 MEHSRFNKT
-564 LILTIFVLRFIIV
+564 LILSIFILRFVIV
-577 WLVAA
+577 WVVAT

-588 FDAEFWSHLG
+588 FNEAFWLRLG
-598 VGSPYYRWI
+598 VGEHLGRWI
-607 NVGMALGYTFLL
+607 NVAMALGFTILL
-619 RVMSPAMKFYKRIED
+619 RVVSPAMKFYKRIED
-634 NFLDNLNK
+634 RFLDNLNK

-670 PYSGKLI
+670 VYSGKLI
-677 KETDFRDNYNV
+677 RETDFRDNYNV

-694 RGKQLVELP
+694 RGKQLFELP

-722 HLRLLVPKV
+722 HLRLLVGKV
-731 ELFDDQ
+731 ESFDDT
-737 LIQEHEESEVD
+737 LIQEHEESDVD

-754 RPVSPYVGVT
+754 RPQSPYVGVS
-764 LMDSGLAEDF
+764 LMESGLAENFD
-774 NAMIIAIER
+774 AMIIAIER
-783 DGHFILNPSAR
+783 DGQFILNPSAR
-794 ISFQPADLVWF
+794 ITFQPKDLVWF
-805 VAQKDKAEILMNY
+805 VAQKEKAEILMSY
-818 NPDAVPNMN
+818 NPDDLSNSK

>member
-1 MPIFSISSKSSSF
+1 
-14 DKPHTRC
+14 
-21 GWLVLAA
+21 
-28 QVIGTGPKFNIEVR
+28 
-42 TRCVFFLAI
+42 
-51 SHFVSYFC
+51 
-59 NPNYIPME
+59 ME

-147 LKKVGGTVGVT
+147 LKKVGGTVGIT
-158 ALTELVTMCLVGF
+158 ALTELVTMCVVGF
-171 MLGKMLGWS
+171 MLGKLLGWS

-255 LGFFLLIWFLGGI
+255 LGFFLLVWFLGGI

-273 VLRWARKFMTEE
+273 VLRWARKFMSEE

-348 GMMVDPQILVDYWWQ
+348 GMMVDPKILVDYWWQ
-363 ILVVTIVLLIF
+363 ILVVTLVLLFF
-374 KPLSNVA
+374 KPMSNVA

-400 CQIGEFSF
+400 SQIGEFSF
-408 IIATLGLSYGVIDE
+408 IIASLGLSYGVIDD

-450 NWVSTHLSENWLNHF
+450 QWVSTHLSENWLNHF
-465 ENSDRGIKVKSGEK
+465 ENRESGIKVKSGEK
-479 VSMASFIGRQLKHI
+479 VSMASFIGRQFKHI
-493 IIYVS
+493 IIY
-498 IVIALLFVCFWIG
+498 IAIIIALIFICFWAG
-511 SSVTAHVPS
+511 SFIMIYVPG
-520 LWGDAISVAITMALV
+520 LWGNAIAVVITLVLV

-540 AIGFRHTLVSTTHKL
+540 AIGFRHTLVKTTHKL
-555 MEDSVFNKT
+555 MEHSKFNKT
-564 LILTIFVLRFIIV
+564 LILSIFILRFIIV
-577 WLVAA
+577 WVVAA

-588 FDAEFWSHLG
+588 FNEAFWLRLG
-598 VGSPYYRWI
+598 VGASFGRWI
-607 NVGMALGYTFLL
+607 NVAMALGYTLLL
-619 RVMSPAMKFYKRIED
+619 RVVSPAMNFYKRIED
-634 NFLDNLNK
+634 NFIDNLNK

-677 KETDFRDNYNV
+677 RDTDFRDNYNV

-709 FPFDKI
+709 FPYDKI

-722 HLRLLVPKV
+722 HLRLLLPRV
-731 ELFDDQ
+731 ELFDEQ

-754 RPVSPYVGVT
+754 RPISPYVGVA
-764 LMDSGLAEDF
+764 LMDSGLAENFD
-774 NAMIIAIER
+774 AMIIAIER

-794 ISFQPADLVWF
+794 ITFQPADLVWF
-805 VAQKDKAEILMNY
+805 VAQKEKAEILMNY
-818 NPDAVPNMN
+818 NPDER

>member
-1 MPIFSISSKSSSF
+1 
-14 DKPHTRC
+14 
-21 GWLVLAA
+21 
-28 QVIGTGPKFNIEVR
+28 
-42 TRCVFFLAI
+42 
-51 SHFVSYFC
+51 
-59 NPNYIPME
+59 ME

-147 LKKVGGTVGVT
+147 LKKVGGTVGIT
-158 ALTELVTMCLVGF
+158 AITELVTMCLVGF
-171 MLGKMLGWS
+171 LLGKLLGWS
-180 QMDSIFLGAMLS
+180 QMDCIFLGAMLS

-202 FDDMKLHREKFS
+202 FEDMKLYREKFS

-242 SFDGMQLVSSMLK
+242 TFDGVQLLSSMLK
-255 LGFFLLIWFLGGI
+255 LGFFLLIWFIGGI
-268 FIVPT
+268 FLVPT
-273 VLRWARKFMTEE
+273 VLRWSRKFMSEE

-291 VGLCFMMVVL
+291 VGLCFLMVVL

-328 IHKVTTPIKNLF
+328 IHKLTTPIKNLF

-348 GMMVDPQILVDYWWQ
+348 GMMVDPQILVNYWWQ
-363 ILVVTIVLLIF
+363 ILVITVVLLIF

-389 LKQSIQ
+389 LKQAIQ

-400 CQIGEFSF
+400 SQIGEFSF
-408 IIATLGLSYGVIDE
+408 IIATLGLNYGVIDE

-434 TTFITPYAIKA
+434 TTFLTPYAIKA
-445 AVPTY
+445 ALPTY
-450 NWVSTHLSENWLNHF
+450 RWVSGRIPQHWLSHF
-465 ENSDRGIKVKSGEK
+465 ENKDSGIKVKSGNK
-479 VSMASFIGRQLKHI
+479 VSMASFVGRQFKHI
-493 IIYVS
+493 IIYVA
-498 IVIALLFVCFWIG
+498 IVIAVLFLCFWGG
-511 SSVTAHVPS
+511 SVIMDYVPNI
-520 LWGDAISVAITMALV
+520 WGNAISAAITLVLV

-540 AIGFRHTLVSTTHKL
+540 AIGFRHTLVKTTQKL
-555 MEDSVFNKT
+555 MEKSRANKT
-564 LILTIFVLRFIIV
+564 LILSIFILRFVIV
-577 WLVAA
+577 WIVSTA
-582 SVLRHF
+582 VLRHYF
-588 FDAEFWSHLG
+588 NAAFWAKLG
-598 VGSPYYRWI
+598 VEAPYFRLI
-607 NVGMALGYTFLL
+607 NIGMALVYTVML
-619 RVMSPAMKFYKRIED
+619 RVLSPAMKFHKRIEAR
-634 NFLDNLNK
+634 FTENLNK

-670 PYSGKLI
+670 EYAGKII

-694 RGKQLVELP
+694 RGKQLYELP

-709 FPFDKI
+709 FPYDKI

-722 HLRLLVPKV
+722 HLRLLLGKI
-731 ELFDDQ
+731 EAFSEA
-737 LIQEHEESEVD
+737 LIEEHEESDVD
-748 LYKVEV
+748 MYKVEV
-754 RPVSPYVGVT
+754 SPDSSFVGVA
-764 LMDSGLAEDF
+764 LMDSGLAEQYE
-774 NAMIIAIER
+774 AMIIAIER
-783 DGHFILNPSAR
+783 DGQFILNPSAR
-794 ISFQPADLVWF
+794 ITFQPLDIVWF
-805 VAQKDKAEILMNY
+805 VAQKAKAEVLMRS
-818 NPDAVPNMN
+818 

>member
-1 MPIFSISSKSSSF
+1 
-14 DKPHTRC
+14 
-21 GWLVLAA
+21 
-28 QVIGTGPKFNIEVR
+28 
-42 TRCVFFLAI
+42 
-51 SHFVSYFC
+51 
-59 NPNYIPME
+59 ME

-107 IGPNFEWFPVIN
+107 IGPNFEWFPVVN

-147 LKKVGGTVGVT
+147 LKKVGGTVGIT
-158 ALTELVTMCLVGF
+158 ALTELVTMCVVGF
-171 MLGKMLGWS
+171 SLGKLLGWS

-202 FDDMKLHREKFS
+202 FDDMKLNREKFS

-242 SFDGMQLVSSMLK
+242 TFDGMQLVTSMLK
-255 LGFFLLIWFLGGI
+255 LGFFLLIWFIGGI

-348 GMMVDPQILVDYWWQ
+348 GMMVDPQILVNYWWQ
-363 ILVVTIVLLIF
+363 ILVVTLVLVIF
-374 KPLSNVA
+374 KPLSNVG
-381 GRLIAGLG
+381 GRLLAGLG

-408 IIATLGLSYGVIDE
+408 IIASLGLSYGVIDE

-434 TTFITPYAIKA
+434 TTFLTPYFIKA
-445 AVPTY
+445 ANPTY
-450 NWVSTHLSENWLNHF
+450 RWVSTHVSDKWLNHL
-465 ENSDRGIKVKSGEK
+465 ENSERGIKVKSGKK
-479 VSMASFIGRQLKHI
+479 VSMASFIARQFKYI
-493 IIYVS
+493 VIYVA
-498 IVIALLFVCFWIG
+498 IVIALIFICFWVG
-511 SSVTAHVPS
+511 SLIMIYVPG
-520 LWGDAISVAITMALV
+520 LWGNAIAVAITLV
-535 SPFLW
+535 LLSPFLW
-540 AIGFRHTLVSTTHKL
+540 AIGFRHTLIGTTHKL
-555 MEDSVFNKT
+555 MEQSRFNKT
-564 LILTIFVLRFIIV
+564 TILLIFILRFFIV
-577 WLVAA
+577 WVVST

-588 FDAEFWSHLG
+588 FNEAFWLHLG
-598 VGSPYYRWI
+598 IGAPYFRLLNI
-607 NVGMALGYTFLL
+607 AMALGYTIML
-619 RVMSPAMKFYKRIED
+619 RALSPAMKFYKHIEN
-634 NFLDNLNK
+634 NFQENLNK
-642 RQSSQ
+642 RQKVQ
-647 VFAIPEILQENCH
+647 VFEIPEILQENCH

-670 PYSGKLI
+670 PYSGQLI

-694 RGKQLVELP
+694 RGKELFELP

-722 HLRLLVPKV
+722 HLRLLLPRV
-731 ELFDDQ
+731 ELFDEQ

-754 RPVSPYVGVT
+754 EHDSPIIGVS
-764 LMDSGLAEDF
+764 LMDSGLSDKYD
-774 NAMIIAIER
+774 AMVIAIER
-783 DGHFILNPSAR
+783 EGHFILNPSAR
-794 ISFQPADLVWF
+794 ITFQPADLVWF
-805 VAQKDKAEILMNY
+805 VAQKEKAEFLMKVKAS
-818 NPDAVPNMN
+818 DLKTEFQTE

>member
-1 MPIFSISSKSSSF
+1 
-14 DKPHTRC
+14 
-21 GWLVLAA
+21 
-28 QVIGTGPKFNIEVR
+28 
-42 TRCVFFLAI
+42 
-51 SHFVSYFC
+51 
-59 NPNYIPME
+59 ME

-76 ALILVTAGITTVIF
+76 ALILVTAGLTTVIF

-107 IGPNFEWFPVIN
+107 IGPNFEWFPVIS

-147 LKKVGGTVGVT
+147 LKKVGGAVGVT
-158 ALTELVTMCLVGF
+158 ALTELVTMCVIGF
-171 MLGKMLGWS
+171 LLGKVMGWS

-242 SFDGMQLVSSMLK
+242 SFDGMQLVTSMLK
-255 LGFFLLIWFLGGI
+255 LGFFLLVWFVGGI

-273 VLRWARKFMTEE
+273 VLKWSRKFMTEE

-323 LEAEM
+323 LEAEA
-328 IHKVTTPIKNLF
+328 IHKVITPVKNLF
-340 GAVFFVSV
+340 GAIFFVSV
-348 GMMVDPQILVDYWWQ
+348 GMMVDPQILVNYWWQ

-374 KPLSNVA
+374 KPLSNVI
-381 GRLIAGLG
+381 GRLLAGLG
-389 LKQSIQ
+389 LKQSMQ

-408 IIATLGLSYGVIDE
+408 IIATLGLSYGVIDD

-434 TTFITPYAIKA
+434 TTFLTPYSIKA
-445 AVPTY
+445 AVPAY
-450 NWVSTHLSENWLNHF
+450 EWVAKHF
-465 ENSDRGIKVKSGEK
+465 PESWINRLENSDSGIKVRSGEK
-479 VSMASFIGRQLKHI
+479 VNMASFVARQFKNMVIYLALIIAVVLIGFFIGAFIMK
-493 IIYVS
+493 YV
-498 IVIALLFVCFWIG
+498 
-511 SSVTAHVPS
+511 PRP
-520 LWGDAISVAITMALV
+520 WGPAISTAVVLV
-535 SPFLW
+535 LASPFLW
-540 AIGFRHTLVSTTHKL
+540 AMGFKHTLLNTTHKL
-555 MEDSVFNKT
+555 MEANKFNKT
-564 LILTIFVLRFIIV
+564 LVRLIFALRFV
-577 WLVAA
+577 VVAVVA
-582 SVLRHF
+582 YSVIQHF
-588 FDAEFWSHLG
+588 LNGLFWEKLNISAPLFH
-598 VGSPYYRWI
+598 WI
-607 NVGMALGYTFLL
+607 NIGFALIYTVLL
-619 RVMSPAMKFYKRIED
+619 RVLSPAMKFYKHIEE
-634 NFLDNLNK
+634 NFMDNLNK
-642 RQSSQ
+642 RQSMQ
-647 VFAIPEILQENCH
+647 VFTIPEILQENCH

-670 PYSGKLI
+670 PYAGKLI

-694 RGKQLVELP
+694 RGKQMFELP

-722 HLRLLVPKV
+722 HLRLMLPRV

-754 RPVSPYVGVT
+754 RPISPFVGVA
-764 LMDSGLAEDF
+764 LMDSGLAERF
-774 NAMIIAIER
+774 EAMIIAIER
-783 DGHFILNPSAR
+783 DGHFILNPSAK
-794 ISFQPADLVWF
+794 ITFQPADLVWF
-805 VAQKDKAEILMNY
+805 VAQKEKAKILMSY
-818 NPDAVPNMN
+818 NPDVIPT

>member
-1 MPIFSISSKSSSF
+1 MQTEI
-14 DKPHTRC
+14 
-21 GWLVLAA
+21 
-28 QVIGTGPKFNIEVR
+28 
-42 TRCVFFLAI
+42 VFF
-51 SHFVSYFC
+51 
-59 NPNYIPME
+59 ME

-147 LKKVGGTVGVT
+147 LKKVGGTVGIT
-158 ALTELVTMCLVGF
+158 AITELVTMCVVGF
-171 MLGKMLGWS
+171 LLGKLLGWS
-180 QMDSIFLGAMLS
+180 QMDCIFLGAMLS

-242 SFDGMQLVSSMLK
+242 TFDGMQLVTSMLK
-255 LGFFLLIWFLGGI
+255 LGFFLLIWFIGGI

-273 VLRWARKFMTEE
+273 VLRWSRKFMSEE
-285 TLTVFS
+285 TLTVFA

-301 ANLAGFSSALGAFI
+301 ANVAGFSSALGAFI

-328 IHKVTTPIKNLF
+328 IHKLTTPIKNLF
-340 GAVFFVSV
+340 GAIFFVSV
-348 GMMVDPQILVDYWWQ
+348 GMLVNPKILVDYWWQ
-363 ILVVTIVLLIF
+363 ILVVTVVLLLF
-374 KPLSNVA
+374 KPLSNVI
-381 GRLIAGLG
+381 GRLLAGLG

-408 IIATLGLSYGVIDE
+408 IIASLGLSYGVIDE

-445 AVPTY
+445 SLPTY
-450 NWVSTHLSENWLNHF
+450 RWLSGHFPETWLNHL
-465 ENSDRGIKVKSGEK
+465 ESNDRGIKVKSGKK
-479 VSMASFIGRQLKHI
+479 VNMASFVGRQVKHI
-493 IIYVS
+493 IINVA
-498 IVIALLFVCFWIG
+498 IVIAVLFICFWIG
-511 SSVTAHVPS
+511 SEVMNYVHGI
-520 LWGDAISVAITMALV
+520 WGIVISAAITLV
-535 SPFLW
+535 LISPFLW
-540 AIGFRHTLVSTTHKL
+540 AIGFRHTLVKTTHKL
-555 MEDSVFNKT
+555 MENSRFNKT
-564 LILTIFVLRFIIV
+564 VIWVIFILRFLIV
-577 WLVAA
+577 WVVSS
-582 SVLRHF
+582 SVMHHF
-588 FDAEFWSHLG
+588 FDGAFWSHLG
-598 VGSPYYRWI
+598 IGPLYYHLI
-607 NVGMALGYTFLL
+607 NIAMALVYTIML
-619 RVMSPAMKFYKRIED
+619 RVLSPAMKFYKRIED
-634 NFLDNLNK
+634 NFQGNLNK
-642 RQSSQ
+642 RQSTQ
-647 VFAIPEILQENCH
+647 VFTVPEILQENCH

-670 PYSGKLI
+670 TYAGKLI

-694 RGKQLVELP
+694 RGKQLFELP

-722 HLRLLVPKV
+722 HLRLLVSKV
-731 ELFDDQ
+731 EAFDDA

-748 LYKVEV
+748 LYNVRV
-754 RPVSPYVGVT
+754 RPNSPYVGVA
-764 LMDSGLAEDF
+764 LKDSGLAESF
-774 NAMIIAIER
+774 EAMIIAIER

-794 ISFQPADLVWF
+794 ITFQPADLVWF
-805 VAQKDKAEILMNY
+805 VAQKERAEVLMDY
-818 NPDAVPNMN
+818 NPEEISNS

>member
-1 MPIFSISSKSSSF
+1 
-14 DKPHTRC
+14 
-21 GWLVLAA
+21 
-28 QVIGTGPKFNIEVR
+28 
-42 TRCVFFLAI
+42 
-51 SHFVSYFC
+51 
-59 NPNYIPME
+59 ME

-147 LKKVGGTVGVT
+147 LKKVGGTVGIT

-171 MLGKMLGWS
+171 LLGKLLGWS
-180 QMDSIFLGAMLS
+180 QMDCIFLGAMLS

-202 FDDMKLHREKFS
+202 FDDMKLNREKFS

-242 SFDGMQLVSSMLK
+242 TFDGMQLVTSMLK
-255 LGFFLLIWFLGGI
+255 LGFFLLIWFIGGI

-273 VLRWARKFMTEE
+273 VLRWSRKFMSEE
-285 TLTVFS
+285 TLTVFA

-301 ANLAGFSSALGAFI
+301 ANVAGFSSALGAFI

-328 IHKVTTPIKNLF
+328 IHKLTTPIKNLF
-340 GAVFFVSV
+340 GAIFFVSV
-348 GMMVDPQILVDYWWQ
+348 GMLVDPKILVDYWWQ
-363 ILVVTIVLLIF
+363 ILVVTMVLLLF
-374 KPLSNVA
+374 KPLSNVI
-381 GRLIAGLG
+381 GRLLAGLG

-408 IIATLGLSYGVIDE
+408 IIASLGLSYGVIDE

-445 AVPTY
+445 SLPTY
-450 NWVSTHLSENWLNHF
+450 KWLSGHFPERWLNHL
-465 ENSDRGIKVKSGEK
+465 ESNDRGIKVKSGKK
-479 VSMASFIGRQLKHI
+479 VSMASFMGRQVKHI
-493 IIYVS
+493 LINVA
-498 IVIALLFVCFWIG
+498 IVIAVLFICFWIG
-511 SSVTAHVPS
+511 SEVVMKYVQ
-520 LWGDAISVAITMALV
+520 GIGGVAISAAITLVLV

-540 AIGFRHTLVSTTHKL
+540 AIGFRHTLVKTTHKL
-555 MEDSVFNKT
+555 MEHSRFNKT
-564 LILTIFVLRFIIV
+564 MILIIFILRFIIV
-577 WLVAA
+577 WVVATA
-582 SVLRHF
+582 VMHHF
-588 FDAEFWSHLG
+588 FNGAFWSHLG
-598 VGSPYYRWI
+598 IGSPYFRFI
-607 NVGMALGYTFLL
+607 NVAMALVYTFLL

-634 NFLDNLNK
+634 NFQGNLNK
-642 RQSSQ
+642 RQSTQ

-670 PYSGKLI
+670 EYSGKLI

-694 RGKQLVELP
+694 RGKQLFELP

-709 FPFDKI
+709 YPFDKI

-722 HLRLLVPKV
+722 HLRLLVGKV
-731 ELFDDQ
+731 EVFDDT

-748 LYKVEV
+748 LFNVQV
-754 RPVSPYVGVT
+754 RPNSPYVGIA
-764 LMDSGLAEDF
+764 LKDSGLAENFD
-774 NAMIIAIER
+774 AMIIAIER

-794 ISFQPADLVWF
+794 IAFQADDLVWF
-805 VAQKDKAEILMNY
+805 VAQKDKAETLMNY
-818 NPDAVPNMN
+818 NPEAIQNA